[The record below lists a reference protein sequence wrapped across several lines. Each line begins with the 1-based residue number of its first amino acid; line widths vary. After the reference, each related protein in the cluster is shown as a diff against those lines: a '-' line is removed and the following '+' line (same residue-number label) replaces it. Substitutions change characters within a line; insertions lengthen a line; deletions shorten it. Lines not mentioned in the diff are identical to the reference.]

1 MNKYFE
7 ATERFMDFA
16 AKFSNVGLVLGSS
29 QFSILPQL
37 TLKTMLGFKVVKID
51 LNISNW
57 SAQTAECWFHNG
69 LPDYCTPEKNH
80 YYFFHYFL
88 TGPTLLIGNIN
99 EDF

>member
-16 AKFSNVGLVLGSS
+16 AKFANVGLVLGSS

-51 LNISNW
+51 LNISN
-57 SAQTAECWFHNG
+57 
-69 LPDYCTPEKNH
+69 
-80 YYFFHYFL
+80 
-88 TGPTLLIGNIN
+88 
-99 EDF
+99 